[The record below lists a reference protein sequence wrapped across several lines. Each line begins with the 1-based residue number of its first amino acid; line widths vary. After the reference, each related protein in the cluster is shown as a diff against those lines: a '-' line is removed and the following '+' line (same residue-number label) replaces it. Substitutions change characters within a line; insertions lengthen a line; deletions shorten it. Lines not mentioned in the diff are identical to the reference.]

1 MNIIKSI
8 SDFVQIAPE
17 FASSY
22 CIINGAPL
30 CLEDV
35 QNMGYD
41 EFSLRSK
48 LNMPL
53 KLYRYYPNKECKDE
67 KTKETVNYSIQ
78 ALENNTVFLQTPTE
92 FDDVYDS
99 DITIDYQE
107 YERLRLIEYCRRC
120 GVNMPNS
127 STISESG
134 DVLVKN
140 AWNYILDNKNL
151 EGFFTECADN
161 EIENLDNQLFSQRI
175 LANLYE
181 NNDIGLAVKN
191 ALFKEYS
198 DYVASLKTTFRTS
211 CFSTTPY
218 SQLMWGGAYADCH
231 KGFCLEYTVMPK
243 DKSYE
248 DIYYNLFPMIYC
260 KTRPDITSK
269 LVAAKDKKLTKEDL
283 WDIYFHGT
291 LRKSIDWAFQNE
303 WRLILPFSKQAISD
317 YNVKFFPVTKVY
329 LGNRMPPNKRKEII
343 DICHR
348 KNIEY
353 IGVKR
358 NPRVYE
364 MQDCEI
370 KCEDCIEYK
379 KSEATSNS

>member
-1 MNIIKSI
+1 MDIMKSI

-22 CIINGAPL
+22 CIINGAPM
-30 CLEDV
+30 CLDDV

-53 KLYRYYPNKECKDE
+53 KLYHYYPNKESKDK
-67 KTKETVNYSIQ
+67 KTEETVNYSIK

-99 DITIDYQE
+99 DINIDYQE

-120 GVNMPNS
+120 KINITDTS
-127 STISESG
+127 SVAEVRDIFINN
-134 DVLVKN
+134 VLKC
-140 AWNYILDNKNL
+140 LCDDKNL
-151 EGFFTECADN
+151 DGLFIKIVDN
-161 EIENLDNQLFSQRI
+161 EIEKLSNQVFSKRI

-181 NNDIGLAVKN
+181 NNDISSAIKN
-191 ALFKEYS
+191 ALIKEYS
-198 DYVASLKTTFRTS
+198 EYVSSLKTTFRTS

-231 KGFCLEYTVMPK
+231 KGFCLEYTVLPN
-243 DKSYE
+243 DKAYE
-248 DIYYNLFPMIYC
+248 DIFYNLFPMIYC
-260 KTRPDITSK
+260 KTRPDMTSK
-269 LVAAKDKKLTKEDL
+269 LVAVKDKKMTKEDL
-283 WDIYFHGT
+283 WDIYFHGA

-303 WRLILPFSKQAISD
+303 WRLILPFSKQAIYD
-317 YNVKFFPVTKVY
+317 YNVKFFPITKVY
-329 LGNRMPPNKRKEII
+329 LGNRMSIDKRKEII
-343 DICHR
+343 DICHK
-348 KNIEY
+348 KNIDY

-358 NPRVYE
+358 NTKVYE

-379 KSEATSNS
+379 KAK